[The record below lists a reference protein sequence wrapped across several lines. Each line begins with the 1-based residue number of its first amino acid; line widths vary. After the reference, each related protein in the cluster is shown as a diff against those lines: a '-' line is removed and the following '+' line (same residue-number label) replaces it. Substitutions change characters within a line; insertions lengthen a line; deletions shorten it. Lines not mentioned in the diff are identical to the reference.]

1 MNVMRLTRALGIL
14 AALAA
19 ALAAQAPP
27 PEQKQQRDLKYES
40 GPPPTKPAQP
50 GVTIPRSYALV
61 LGIAN
66 YKNLAAKDQLQF
78 SERDAESIY
87 SILISPE
94 GGNFHAENV
103 HKLTGPRATLANMR
117 HELEEWLP
125 ATAHDGDRVL
135 IYFAGHGFVFDGRGY
150 LAPYDLDPGN
160 IAATGYPMDTL
171 GSVIGSRLQAKV
183 EGVISRPGP
192 RQHRRDRLPHGYA
205 GLGDRLAHQ
214 G

>member
-1 MNVMRLTRALGIL
+1 A
-14 AALAA
+14 
-19 ALAAQAPP
+19 
-27 PEQKQQRDLKYES
+27 
-40 GPPPTKPAQP
+40 
-50 GVTIPRSYALV
+50 IPRSYALV

-125 ATAHDGDRVL
+125 ATARDGDRVL
-135 IYFAGHGFVFDGRGY
+135 IYFAGHGFLYDGHAY
-150 LAPYDLDPGN
+150 LAPYDLDPHN
-160 IAATGYPMDTL
+160 ITGTGYPMDTL
-171 GSVIGSRLQAKV
+171 GSVIGSRM
-183 EGVISRPGP
+183 ISAARCFRSPPAATASAPSRAPIGAAGMASSLTMSSRDWRARPTS
-192 RQHRRDRLPHGYA
+192 RTTA
-205 GLGDRLAHQ
+205 S
-214 G
+214 